1 MKKMILLLI
10 AGLNSTQLCAQESHL
25 NFALGSFDVRNSGTA
40 MGQIE
45 YVFAADW
52 SGFRPHA
59 GLFFS
64 TDSAAYVY
72 GGIGHPF
79 DINNKWSI
87 TPSLSVGYYNQGA
100 DKDLGYDVEFYT
112 QLKLEYQL
120 EKEAK
125 IGVGVGHISN
135 LDLGD
140 HNPGA
145 ETAYLSY
152 SINY

>member
-10 AGLNSTQLCAQESHL
+10 AGLNTTQVYAQEGHL
-25 NFALGSFDVRNSGTA
+25 NFALGSFDVRRSGNA

-79 DINNKWSI
+79 EINNKWSI

-120 EKEAK
+120 ENQAK
-125 IGVGVGHISN
+125 VGVGIGHISN
-135 LDLGD
+135 AELGD
-140 HNPGA
+140 DNPGA